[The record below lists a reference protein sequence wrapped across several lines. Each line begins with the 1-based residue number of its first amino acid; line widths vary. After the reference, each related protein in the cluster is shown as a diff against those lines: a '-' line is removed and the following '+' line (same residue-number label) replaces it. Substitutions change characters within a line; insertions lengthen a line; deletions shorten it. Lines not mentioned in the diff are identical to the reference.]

1 MKIKRLVYI
10 TGVLILASSLAYP
23 FGDDW
28 GKLKLALQK
37 LEWSILPKTSE
48 AVDLGSSSKKF
59 GELHVVDAYIDHIAG
74 DTGLETL
81 TAGDFITNSG
91 TAKNPILNV
100 DVDDSADTITELWTG
115 GKISDELDLKID
127 IADSTLFIWKDGSQ
141 DFTANQ
147 SMGGFKITSAGTAVD
162 DSDVVNKGYVDNA
175 VVGGTANANI
185 TLEYKLYRSALSEAY
200 TGYIDCQLV
209 ISDRSDFDTPVVDI
223 DTATSQTSWLAYGA
237 ASDSNESWS
246 ASGMPATDVRSI
258 IYAGATLTRDTVY
271 YYRWRTYKHGDSGT
285 ATDYKGGMLCN

>member
-37 LEWSILPKTSE
+37 LKYNIIPKTSE
-48 AVDLGSSSKKF
+48 AVDLDSSSKKF

-91 TAKNPILNV
+91 TAKNPILDV
-100 DVDDSADTITELWTG
+100 DVDDSADTDVKLWTSE
-115 GKISDELDLKID
+115 KISDELAEKLD
-127 IADSTLFIWKDGSQ
+127 IADSSVISDIAYDDTTWDSNTDGMTKNTIR
-141 DFTANQ
+141 DKVNTMDTAIGLNTARA
-147 SMGGFKITSAGTAVD
+147 TSTA
-162 DSDVVNKGYVDNA
+162 DV
-175 VVGGTANANI
+175 

-209 ISDRSDFDTPVVDI
+209 ISDRSDFDTPIVDV
-223 DTATSQTSWLAYGA
+223 DTATAQTSWLAYSA
-237 ASDSNESWS
+237 ASDSNEAWS

-258 IYAGATLTRDTVY
+258 IYTGVSLTRGTVY
-271 YYRWRTYKHGDSGT
+271 YYKWRSYKHGDTGI
-285 ATDYKGGMLCN
+285 ATDYKGGMLCL